1 MIISCLSRI
10 ITKGNTNKI
19 LNSFLFSN
27 KCKNNNNNN
36 NNNIFIE
43 NKSNCFEILYK
54 SYTTINNKD
63 DEKVKSKIKE
73 SKKSNINDTALKRQE
88 KKKLKDSKI
97 KKESDSQFNTVFK
110 EHDNNDDQLEYQF
123 ITVPTKFKE
132 YSKEE
137 EEQEQDDEEGING
150 GIFKDNPSIKE
161 EQEDVNDIKNLK
173 KPIPPTNLCCGSG
186 CGSSCVWEVYF
197 NEMDE
202 YNKKLKKIDPNAK
215 ESPPDTSDD
224 NEDPM
229 QYFLKMERYNSML
242 QRKQQEER
250 EQKEEKEREEKE
262 NIMNK
267 DKDK

>member
-10 ITKGNTNKI
+10 IIKGNTNKI
-19 LNSFLFSN
+19 FYSFLISN
-27 KCKNNNNNN
+27 KCK
-36 NNNIFIE
+36 NNIFIE
-43 NKSNCFEILYK
+43 NKRNCFEILYK
-54 SYTTINNKD
+54 SYYTTINNKD
-63 DEKVKSKIKE
+63 DEKVKSKIKK
-73 SKKSNINDTALKRQE
+73 SKKSNINDTGLKHQE
-88 KKKLKDSKI
+88 EKKLKDSKI
-97 KKESDSQFNTVFK
+97 KKESDSQFNTVPTVFK
-110 EHDNNDDQLEYQF
+110 EHDNNDDQPEYQF

-137 EEQEQDDEEGING
+137 EEEEEQGQDGDYEEGING
-150 GIFKDNPSIKE
+150 GIIKDNPSIKE

-242 QRKQQEER
+242 QRKQEEER
-250 EQKEEKEREEKE
+250 EEKEREEKE

-267 DKDK
+267 DKDR